1 MAIGTLIKPKLTLLY
16 HSLSN
21 ENAYL
26 QFDEAP
32 KEVPKRYA
40 KCLKINDKN
49 LMCLLIESYRKYVVF
64 CENFEAFTLDM
75 AQAKTCHL
83 FFIVRKKPPFS

>member
-40 KCLKINDKN
+40 KCLKISDKN

-64 CENFEAFTLDM
+64 CEILRAFAHRL
-75 AQAKTCHL
+75 AQENTYCL
-83 FFIVRKKPPFS
+83 YLIVQEKPPFS

>member
-40 KCLKINDKN
+40 KCLKISDIN

-64 CENFEAFTLDM
+64 CEILRAFAHSL
-75 AQAKTCHL
+75 AQVNTCCL
-83 FFIVRKKPPFS
+83 YLIV